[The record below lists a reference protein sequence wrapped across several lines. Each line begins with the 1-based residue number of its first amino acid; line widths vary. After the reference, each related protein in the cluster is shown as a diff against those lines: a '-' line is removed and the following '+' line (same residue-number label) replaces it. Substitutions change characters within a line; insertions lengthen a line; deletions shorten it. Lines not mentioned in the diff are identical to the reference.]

1 VHGGCSR
8 RSASRHDGVRTL
20 RLCRFDDD
28 RLGIVE
34 GTIVR
39 DVSTLLERLP
49 AIRWPAPPGDALI
62 AHLDS
67 LRPWLE
73 SARAAAPSLDLARV
87 RLRSPAARP
96 GKVIAVRDNYAVA
109 AGHSDEPQQRVPEL
123 FLKATSSVAGP
134 GDGIKL
140 GVPGRRVDHEV
151 ELAAVIGRRVER
163 GSSPNASGTV
173 AGYCI
178 GIDVTLR
185 GPEDRGLRKSL
196 DGYTLLGPW
205 LVTVDEVRDPRGL
218 EIELAVGSDVRQRG
232 NTAQMRH
239 SVDAL
244 IAAAAAYMTLHPGD
258 VIMTGTPPGVGP
270 LAAGDAVHCAI
281 ERIGAMSVDVR

>member
-1 VHGGCSR
+1 
-8 RSASRHDGVRTL
+8 
-20 RLCRFDDD
+20 
-28 RLGIVE
+28 VE

-39 DVSTLLERLP
+39 DVSTVLERLP

-67 LRPWLE
+67 LRPLLE
-73 SARAAAPSLDLARV
+73 SVRAVAPSLDLARV
-87 RLRSPAARP
+87 RLRSPVACP
-96 GKVIAVRDNYAVA
+96 GKVLAVRDNYAIDADRADVPLRPA
-109 AGHSDEPQQRVPEL
+109 PEL
-123 FLKATSSVAGP
+123 FLKAASSVAGP
-134 GDGIKL
+134 GDGIEL

-151 ELAAVIGRRVER
+151 ELAVVIGRRVER
-163 GSSPNASGTV
+163 GSSPTAPEVV

-244 IAAAAAYMTLHPGD
+244 LAAAAAYMTLQPGD
-258 VIMTGTPPGVGP
+258 VIMTGTPRGVGP